1 MVRAIV
7 VLVMSVLV
15 LAAGALAQA
24 TPSGREDRAR
34 LEQTDVRRML
44 HVRLTGDLDSVRMA
58 RDLARAIETGRGE
71 GTELVLLEVSGRRW
85 RGDVLREIGRVVTA
99 EPRLPL
105 MVVLDGDGV
114 TIGLGQSWLAL
125 LADPGCAFATAGT
138 KFEHASVDELI
149 GLSPTETDHATI
161 GQELRTMAAARMG
174 EYGGPILLTALLP
187 RPSGPLWCVTTGE
200 GDGSLKMLTSE
211 PTAAE
216 VGRVLA
222 SADPRAGAGTPAYR
236 AAFDAETARRLGLV
250 AANVQGTGD
259 VLARRALKVWKTD
272 QIRIASTLGEARRET
287 ERAVRGIDEDRAGIK
302 AALDANREKARSKI
316 ATTVEQAREAA
327 RRQLPALDAVERKIE
342 SAEAVC
348 AEYPELLRTSPPGAT
363 TLTDGESGAEAQ
375 WRKAFR
381 TRRDD
386 VDRLR
391 QRARTMAA
399 APDPK

>member
-7 VLVMSVLV
+7 ILVMSVLA

-24 TPSGREDRAR
+24 TSSGREDRAR
-34 LEQTDVRRML
+34 PEQTDVRRML

-58 RDLARAIETGRGE
+58 RDLARAIERGRGE
-71 GTELVLLEVSGRRW
+71 GVELVLLEVSGRRW
-85 RGDVLREIGRVVTA
+85 RGDVLREIGRVVAA

-105 MVVLDGDGV
+105 MVVLDGDSAAV
-114 TIGLGQSWLAL
+114 GLGQAWLAL
-125 LADPGCAFATAGT
+125 LADPGCAFATTGT
-138 KFEHASVDELI
+138 KFEHGSVDELI
-149 GLSPTETDHATI
+149 ALFPAETDSAAI
-161 GQELRTMAAARMG
+161 EQELRTMAAARMG
-174 EYGGPILLTALLP
+174 EHGGPILLTALLP
-187 RPSGPLWCVTTGE
+187 RPSGPLWCATTGE
-200 GDGSLKMLTSE
+200 GDGSLKIFTSE

-222 SADPRAGAGTPAYR
+222 SADPRAQSGVAAYR
-236 AAFDAETARRLGLV
+236 AAFDAETARRLGMV

-272 QIRIASTLGEARRET
+272 QVKVASSLSEARREM

-327 RRQLPALDAVERKIE
+327 RRQLPALDAVEKKIE

-391 QRARTMAA
+391 QHARTMAA
-399 APDPK
+399 VPDPK